1 MATELFSAVLQ
12 KFIDKS
18 PVTVMVQG
26 LLEQLLNAE
35 KLNQWFD
42 NNSGVQYTRNLLFSS
57 VIAIML
63 DVVCQT
69 RASVKAAHQKSDH
82 IGVSLA
88 SLYNKINGLETSTSA
103 ALVRYIGAESIA
115 LIKEMNVEYPD
126 WVEGYNT
133 RLLDGNCIEATEHR
147 IKALRNTKSGA
158 LPGKSLVVFDPKTEV
173 AIDIFLC
180 EDGHAQE
187 RSLLDDVL
195 KTIKENDL
203 WVADRNFCTQ
213 AFLFGI
219 QFKKA
224 AFVIREH
231 ASMPT
236 EELNEETFIGNCE
249 TGAIYEQQVRLKS
262 PENETY
268 LARRIIVKLNKK
280 TRNDDN
286 EIRILTTLSSKK
298 SDALKIAEIYEKRWG
313 IETAFQRLEGHFHS
327 EINSLGYPKAALF
340 GFCVALV
347 AFNLY
352 AVVMAAIRAANPE
365 IIIKDQVSEYYIA
378 SEITAVYEGMVIAVD
393 NNDWEF
399 FRRVNRAQM
408 AVILIYLAE
417 QVNLKKFKKN
427 KRGEKKPKPKI
438 KCDKN
443 EPHVS
448 TLKMILKSNKSP

>member
-18 PVTVMVQG
+18 PITVMIQG
-26 LLEQLLNAE
+26 LLEQLLNAD
-35 KLNQWFD
+35 KLDQWFE
-42 NNSGVQYTRNLLFSS
+42 NNRGTQYTRNLLFSS

-63 DVVCQT
+63 HVVCQIRT
-69 RASVKAAHQKSDH
+69 SVKVAYQKSDH
-82 IGVSLA
+82 ISVSLT
-88 SLYNKINGLETSTSA
+88 SLYNKLNGLETSTSA
-103 ALVRYIGAESIA
+103 DLVRYIGVESTA
-115 LIKEMNVEYPD
+115 LIKEMNAEHPD
-126 WVEGYNT
+126 WVKGYNT

-147 IKALRNTKSGA
+147 IKALRDTKAGA

-187 RSLLDDVL
+187 RSLLGNVL
-195 KTIKENDL
+195 KTIQENDL

-213 AFLFGI
+213 EFLFGI
-219 QFKKA
+219 QFRKA

-231 ASMPT
+231 ASMPV
-236 EELNEETFIGNCE
+236 EELSPETFIGDCE
-249 TGAIYEQQVRLKS
+249 TGQVYEQQVRLKS
-262 PENETY
+262 PEGETY

-280 TRNDDN
+280 TRNGDN
-286 EIRILTTLSSKK
+286 EIRILTNLSSDKA
-298 SDALKIAEIYEKRWG
+298 DALKVAEIYEKRWG

-327 EINSLGYPKAALF
+327 EINTLGYPKAALF

-352 AVVMAAIRAANPE
+352 AVIIAALRAANPE
-365 IIIKDQVSEYYIA
+365 INIKDEVSEYYIA
-378 SEITAVYEGMVIAVD
+378 SEIGAVYEGMVIAVD
-393 NNDWEF
+393 YDDWEF
-399 FRRVNRAQM
+399 FRQVNRAQM

-438 KCDKN
+438 KHDKN

-448 TLKMILKSNKSP
+448 TFKMLLKLG